1 MSDCPDYTH
10 AVVLTS
16 ASNPIVD
23 CPDWQEQVV
32 APGGGAVI
40 AGPGYYFG
48 GIAASTYLTTAGV
61 TLLTTDSLALGTYLF
76 VLSIFL
82 DYSATDTV
90 NVTVI
95 HGTGGFAAGAEPGLV
110 CNPGAGFVGSLTVC
124 SALVAT
130 VSTAGTFVVKGHTAS
145 GSTNVFTGGFTATSN
160 NLTVIGPL
168 GVSI

>member
-40 AGPGYYFG
+40 AGPGHHFG

-82 DYSATDTV
+82 
-90 NVTVI
+90 
-95 HGTGGFAAGAEPGLV
+95 E
-110 CNPGAGFVGSLTVC
+110 
-124 SALVAT
+124 
-130 VSTAGTFVVKGHTAS
+130 
-145 GSTNVFTGGFTATSN
+145 
-160 NLTVIGPL
+160 
-168 GVSI
+168 